1 MSMAQV
7 AFKAPPGNSAGG
19 IPEKTL
25 AVGLGPRKE
34 IDVDISAASRS
45 PSPTCLESATA
56 VLDGNG

>member
-1 MSMAQV
+1 MAQV

-25 AVGLGPRKE
+25 AAGLGPRKE

-45 PSPTCLESATA
+45 PSTHLSPVSD
-56 VLDGNG
+56 DGA